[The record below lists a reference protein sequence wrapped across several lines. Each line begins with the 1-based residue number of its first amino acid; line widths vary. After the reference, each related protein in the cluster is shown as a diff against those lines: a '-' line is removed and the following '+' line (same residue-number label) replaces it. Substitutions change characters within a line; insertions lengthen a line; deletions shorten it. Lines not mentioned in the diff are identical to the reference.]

1 MLRRILGWIRD
12 LFFSKAPV
20 QEEERPREAMVQPLE
35 DRQFLSVA
43 ASGVDLHRAEPMLV
57 TQGSI
62 ISDPIGTLQR
72 RGNIVGKWRGTVTA
86 RGETIRVVLRV
97 TSTRDGVIRGEV
109 KSPDFGEGWFPFKV
123 KGGVSRE
130 GVVVAT
136 YRNKR
141 EGVRAT
147 MGGQVNADGKRASG
161 VFKVV
166 QEGETVRGTFE
177 VRRV

>member
-1 MLRRILGWIRD
+1 MLRRILAWIRD
-12 LFFSKAPV
+12 LLFSKSKAPV

-43 ASGVDLHRAEPMLV
+43 AVDVFDRAEPLV

-62 ISDPIGTLQR
+62 LTDPIGAVQR
-72 RGNIVGKWRGTVTA
+72 RGDIVGKWRGTVTA

-97 TSTRDGVIRGEV
+97 TSTRDGMIRGEV
-109 KSPDFGEGWFPFKV
+109 KSPDFGDGWFGFKV
-123 KGGVSRE
+123 KGGVSRD

-147 MGGQVNADGKRASG
+147 IRGQVNSEGKRASG

-166 QEGETVRGTFE
+166 HEGETVRGTFE